1 MSVFLFVFTCIGVVF
16 TGGSIHY
23 ARQLGYAGSY
33 PPKHVLKQKAL
44 GYITAGAGI
53 ILVGYS
59 IYFAYK
65 ALQLFT

>member
-1 MSVFLFVFTCIGVVF
+1 MEFKYCFSVHFGRTL
-16 TGGSIHY
+16 
-23 ARQLGYAGSY
+23 
-33 PPKHVLKQKAL
+33 LKPKAL

-59 IYFAYK
+59 IHFAYK

>member
-1 MSVFLFVFTCIGVVF
+1 MSVFLFVFTCIGVIF

-44 GYITAGAGI
+44 VCAAGAGI
-53 ILVGYS
+53 SLLIL
-59 IYFAYK
+59 
-65 ALQLFT
+65 LLTLFLL